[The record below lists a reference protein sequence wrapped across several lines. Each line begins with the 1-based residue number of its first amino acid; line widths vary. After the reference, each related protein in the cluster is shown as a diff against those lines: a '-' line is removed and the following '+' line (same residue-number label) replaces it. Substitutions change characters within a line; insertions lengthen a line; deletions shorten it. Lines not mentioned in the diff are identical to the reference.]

1 MDYIEFGKR
10 VRILR
15 KRMKLTQEELAE
27 LVDVSHSFIGH
38 IERGT
43 RKLSVDTLFRL
54 CAVLKTSADE
64 LIGLKK

>member
-1 MDYIEFGKR
+1 MDYIKLGKR

-15 KRMKLTQEELAE
+15 KQMKLTQEELAE

-54 CAVLKTSADE
+54 CAVLGASADD
-64 LIGLKK
+64 LIGIK